1 MNSVSAQLPGSFD
14 KVQKHKYEFS
24 TFIKDFDRITP
35 IWRAYR
41 SMEIAMIFFNKAHEF
56 LECGLQPWRPTLKA
70 LPALSF
76 VVMEYLK
83 DRASQLVI
91 ACLLLV
97 GLLYI
102 FFNSTPTG
110 ADLLFQL
117 QGKNTHPS
125 IVSGSNATEYRDELE
140 EALAKVTRP
149 NKMVIIAMVNE
160 AYVEGD
166 KPMLDLFLDGFWL
179 GEDTRA
185 LVNNL
190 LLVAIDQMAFE
201 RCMFLRLHCYKLQTE
216 NDLARE
222 KVYMSQDF
230 INMMWR
236 RTLFLGDVLERGY
249 SFIFTDTDVMWLRDP
264 FPRLSPDDTVDLQ
277 ISNDRFNG
285 DEWSQ
290 ANPINTGFYM
300 VRSNNK
306 TVALFRE
313 WYQRKNGSLGLK
325 EQDVLDRMMQEG
337 AFAQLGL
344 RVRFLETALF
354 SGFCE
359 DSRDV
364 RVVSTVHANC
374 CRTIKA
380 KVADLTSIAHD
391 WKRFKGSPPAN
402 DTVPFAW
409 SRHSACEES
418 WH

>member
-1 MNSVSAQLPGSFD
+1 
-14 KVQKHKYEFS
+14 
-24 TFIKDFDRITP
+24 
-35 IWRAYR
+35 
-41 SMEIAMIFFNKAHEF
+41 
-56 LECGLQPWRPTLKA
+56 
-70 LPALSF
+70 
-76 VVMEYLK
+76 MEYLK
-83 DRASQLVI
+83 DRAHHLAI

-102 FFNSTPTG
+102 FFNSTPKGTH
-110 ADLLFQL
+110 LLFQL
-117 QGKNTHPS
+117 QDKNPRSS
-125 IVSGSNATEYRDELE
+125 IVSGSNTNEYRDELE
-140 EALAKVTRP
+140 EALAKASRP

-179 GEDTRA
+179 GEDTRT
-185 LVNNL
+185 LFDNL
-190 LLVAIDQMAFE
+190 LLVAIDQVAFE
-201 RCMFLRLHCYKLQTE
+201 RCLFLRLHCYKLQIE
-216 NDLARE
+216 NYSAGE

-236 RTLFLGDVLERGY
+236 RTLFLGEVLERGY
-249 SFIFTDTDVMWLRDP
+249 NFIFTDTDVMWLRDP
-264 FPRLSPDDTVDLQ
+264 FPRLSPEDTIDLQ
-277 ISNDRFNG
+277 FSNDRFNG

-300 VRSNNK
+300 VRSNNR

-313 WYQRKNGSLGLK
+313 WYQRKNAFLGVK
-325 EQDVLDRMMQEG
+325 EQDVLDRMMHEG
-337 AFAQLGL
+337 MFARLGL
-344 RVRFLETALF
+344 RVRFLDTALF

-380 KVADLTSIAHD
+380 KVADLTKVFHD
-391 WKRFKGSPPAN
+391 WKRFKSSPPLAN

-409 SRHSACEES
+409 SQHSACKDS
-418 WH
+418 WNY